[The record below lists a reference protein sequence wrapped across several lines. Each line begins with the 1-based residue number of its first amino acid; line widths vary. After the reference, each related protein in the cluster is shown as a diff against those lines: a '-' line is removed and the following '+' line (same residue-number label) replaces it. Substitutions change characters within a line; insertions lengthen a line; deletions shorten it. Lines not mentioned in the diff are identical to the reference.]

1 MFQVSGFLDH
11 RTWSVARKTFAKSVM
26 KTSRSIARQKHE
38 LAGHHEGRPQNC
50 PADLVDD
57 PRQNAL
63 VDRPSLLD
71 QRDDVRPP
79 GSVRRA
85 LGMPLAKSVEV
96 LTAMPTSADAMR
108 TRR

>member
-50 PADLVDD
+50 SADLVDD

-79 GSVRRA
+79 GFGQEGTRDA
-85 LGMPLAKSVEV
+85 LGQIGRG
-96 LTAMPTSADAMR
+96 ADGDAHFS
-108 TRR
+108 